1 MHALFGSIVLAAA
14 IAQAAPAA
22 AAATAI
28 RPSQGRVPVAAPRK
42 PAKRQPKQPPQPAK
56 PVPPPLCAGDY
67 ADALPAEA
75 ASRIL
80 DAKGDSFVFAIRN
93 IATYEHVYYG
103 RDQKLRKAYLRSVVH
118 GTGFAIKTLA
128 GETFLVTNEHV
139 ASRPEVTDDEHAV
152 PGVPPG
158 SKKVREQLKI
168 VRDESDDYEP
178 GHIALSRVLSDP
190 AADIAMLKAKKVLP
204 VMPYHLGRSSALRSG
219 NLVLVRGFPLGVFTA
234 LNSGKVV
241 NPYTLDTEKAWH
253 HTDFVI
259 DALLSGGN
267 SGSPVFAVSCRT
279 SEPEL
284 VGVYHAGFTDAAA
297 LNVVVAI
304 DQLREELETLKV
316 PHRDT
321 ALKSEI
327 TAADRDRVVQ
337 KLFAEQTHKLIF
349 PYGARTVQAE
359 LTDPDTLRFAVLDE
373 EFPLATWEALALVDR
388 AGNGF
393 GTLDAVGLPSD
404 DGKLAELPAAALDAD
419 ARDHL
424 ERLYDSL
431 WHQLLSVLEYRAA
444 QGKQRQSAD
453 AYAEAQAARLRLRR
467 KLAEQKELLGLAFF
481 DMDKPGVGGVRM
493 AAAPDAGAPGNAD
506 GGVAGTGSG
515 PAANAGPSPAGPA
528 PAAPPAGTR
537 VASPRQVEAGGARE

>member
-1 MHALFGSIVLAAA
+1 MHALLGSIVLAAA
-14 IAQAAPAA
+14 IAQSGSAATAA
-22 AAATAI
+22 AAI
-28 RPSQGRVPVAAPRK
+28 EPPQGRVPVAAPGK
-42 PAKRQPKQPPQPAK
+42 PPKKQGPPGQPKLPAS
-56 PVPPPLCAGDY
+56 PAICGGDY

-103 RDQKLRKAYLRSVVH
+103 RDGKLRKAYLRSVVH
-118 GTGFAIKTLA
+118 GTGFAIKALL

-139 ASRPEVTDDEHAV
+139 ASRPEVTDDEH
-152 PGVPPG
+152 GVQGIPPG

-168 VRDESDDYEP
+168 VHDESDDYEP
-178 GHIALSRVLSDP
+178 EHVALSRVLSDP

-204 VMPYHLGRSSALRSG
+204 VMPYRLGRSSALRSG
-219 NLVLVRGFPLGVFTA
+219 NLVTVRGFPLGVFAA

-241 NPYTLDTEKAWH
+241 NPYTLDTEKAWQ

-279 SEPEL
+279 GEPEL

-316 PHRDT
+316 PHRD
-321 ALKSEI
+321 AGLKNEI

-337 KLFAEQTHKLIF
+337 ELFADQTHKLIF

-359 LTDPDTLRFAVLDE
+359 LTDPETLRFAVLDE
-373 EFPLATWEALALVDR
+373 DFPLAMRESLALVDR
-388 AGNGF
+388 ARNGF
-393 GTLDAVGLPSD
+393 GTLDAVGLSP
-404 DGKLAELPAAALDAD
+404 DGGQLSEVPAAALDPD

-431 WHQLLSVLEYRAA
+431 WHQLIGVLEYRAA
-444 QGKQRQSAD
+444 QGKQRLSAD
-453 AYAEAQAARLRLRR
+453 AYADAQAARVRLRR
-467 KLAEQKELLGLAFF
+467 RVAEQKELLGLAFF
-481 DMDKPGVGGVRM
+481 DSDKPGVGGVRM
-493 AAAPDAGAPGNAD
+493 AVAPDAGVPGNAD
-506 GGVAGTGSG
+506 AGTPGNGSA
-515 PAANAGPSPAGPA
+515 PPANAAGSQ
-528 PAAPPAGTR
+528 AAPPAGTR
-537 VASPRQVEAGGARE
+537 VASPRQVEPDGARE

>member
-14 IAQAAPAA
+14 IAQSESVAA
-22 AAATAI
+22 AAAI
-28 RPSQGRVPVAAPRK
+28 RPSQGREPVAAG
-42 PAKRQPKQPPQPAK
+42 QPPQKQKQPPQREPAK
-56 PVPPPLCAGDY
+56 PVPPPICLGDY

-75 ASRIL
+75 ASHIL

-103 RDQKLRKAYLRSVVH
+103 RDGKLRKAYLRSVVH
-118 GTGFAIKTLA
+118 GTGFAIKALA

-139 ASRPEVTDDEHAV
+139 ASRPEVTDDEH
-152 PGVPPG
+152 GVQGIPPG

-168 VRDESDDYEP
+168 VHDESDDYEP

-190 AADIAMLKAKKVLP
+190 AADIAMLKAKKMLP

-219 NLVLVRGFPLGVFTA
+219 NLVTVRGFPLGVFAA

-241 NPYTLDTEKAWH
+241 NPYTQDTEKAWQ

-267 SGSPVFAVSCRT
+267 SGSPVFAISCRT
-279 SEPEL
+279 GEPEL

-297 LNVVVAI
+297 LNVVVGI
-304 DQLREELETLKV
+304 DQLREELETFKV
-316 PHRDT
+316 PHRDA
-321 ALKSEI
+321 ALMNEI

-337 KLFAEQTHKLIF
+337 ELFADQTHKLIF

-359 LTDPDTLRFAVLDE
+359 LTDPETLRFAVLDE
-373 EFPLATWEALALVDR
+373 DFPLATREALALVDR
-388 AGNGF
+388 ARNGF
-393 GTLDAVGLPSD
+393 GTLDAVGLSSD
-404 DGKLAELPAAALDAD
+404 DGQLSEVPAAALDAD

-431 WHQLLSVLEYRAA
+431 WHQLIGVLEYRAA
-444 QGKQRQSAD
+444 QSKQRLSAD
-453 AYAEAQAARLRLRR
+453 AYAEAQAARVRLRR
-467 KLAEQKELLGLAFF
+467 KVGEQKELLGLAFF
-481 DMDKPGVGGVRM
+481 DTDKPGVGGVRM
-493 AAAPDAGAPGNAD
+493 AAAPDAGVPGSAD
-506 GGVAGTGSG
+506 AGIAGTGSA
-515 PAANAGPSPAGPA
+515 PPANAGGS
-528 PAAPPAGTR
+528 PAAPPAGTQ
-537 VASPRQVEAGGARE
+537 VAAPRQVQTEGARE